1 MSFYADEHESKSPDG
16 CCGGNLGWQVFS
28 RHCQHTS
35 VPALVWAAPILSPDL
50 GSGSHQWEPGQLHTA
65 AWGALT
71 VWPFVCSVAP
81 GKHNRGN
88 IPAAAFWFF
97 FPNFSPVCRSTW
109 KGGRYVVAVR
119 DTKQRSAVPVAVFG
133 ALAYVI
139 ASDVN

>member
-1 MSFYADEHESKSPDG
+1 MGARPVAYSSMGSPY
-16 CCGGNLGWQVFS
+16 C
-28 RHCQHTS
+28 
-35 VPALVWAAPILSPDL
+35 LS
-50 GSGSHQWEPGQLHTA
+50 QLHLESTIEEILQLQLF
-65 AWGALT
+65 G
-71 VWPFVCSVAP
+71 
-81 GKHNRGN
+81 
-88 IPAAAFWFF
+88 FF